1 MSPIGHLAMGFAA
14 KTAGKKV
21 PLGVLLAASWLL
33 DILYFIFA
41 FAGLESA
48 ENLTNP
54 GVVPAPYSHGLLM
67 AVVWSVL
74 ATVLAGRVYRSQ
86 RTGMVIGL
94 VVFSHWML
102 DFISWNNLN
111 LFFTGSPQVGLGLF
125 KALGGY
131 FILVEV
137 GLFAAGLAIYFITR
151 RRINR
156 LAQA

>member
-14 KTAGKKV
+14 KTAGPKV

-33 DILYFIFA
+33 DIFYFVFV

-48 ENLTNP
+48 ENISKP
-54 GVVPAPYSHGLLM
+54 GVVPTPFSHGLFM

-74 ATVLAGRVYRSQ
+74 AGVLAWRVYRSQ
-86 RTGMVIGL
+86 RAGMVIGL

-102 DFISWNNLN
+102 DFVSWNNLY
-111 LFFTGSPQVGLGLF
+111 LFFEGSPKVGLGLF
-125 KALGGY
+125 NTLGGN
-131 FILVEV
+131 FILLES
-137 GLFAAGLAIYFITR
+137 GLFVVGLAIYFVTR
-151 RRINR
+151 RPTAR